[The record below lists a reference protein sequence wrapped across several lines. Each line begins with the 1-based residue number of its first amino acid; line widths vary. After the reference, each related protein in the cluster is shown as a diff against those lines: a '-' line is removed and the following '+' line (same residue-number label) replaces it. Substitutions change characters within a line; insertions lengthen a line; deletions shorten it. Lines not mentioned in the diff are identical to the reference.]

1 MEDIILNKWLGKR
14 MDYQIKNN
22 RKDAAI
28 KLDRYEE
35 ELSYYAWP
43 QIFSSTS
50 GPFGGIG
57 GQSISTFTIEC
68 WTDGKQ
74 GILYC
79 KNKFIK
85 HVKKFDLIEAI
96 KGKY

>member
-1 MEDIILNKWLGKR
+1 

-28 KLDRYEE
+28 KLNRYEE

-50 GPFGGIG
+50 GPFDGIG

-74 GILYC
+74 AILYC
-79 KNKFIK
+79 NDKEFLYI
-85 HVKKFDLIEAI
+85 KKFNIIKAI
-96 KGKY
+96 SGNYTKN